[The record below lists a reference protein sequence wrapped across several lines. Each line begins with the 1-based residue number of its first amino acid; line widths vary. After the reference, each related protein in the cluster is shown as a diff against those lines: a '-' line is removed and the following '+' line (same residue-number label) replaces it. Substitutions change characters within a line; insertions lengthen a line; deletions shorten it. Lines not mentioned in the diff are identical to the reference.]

1 MFHVKQY
8 DVVVIGG
15 GHAGAEAAAASARLG
30 ARTALVSLKRV
41 DIGTMSCNPAIG
53 GLGKG
58 HLVREID
65 ALDGIMGLAADAAG
79 IQFRLLNRRK
89 GPAVQ
94 GPRTQADRKLYRN
107 AVQALLAKQ
116 ANLDVIEA
124 EVTSLSQG
132 PGGAVSGVQLADG
145 SEIACKA
152 VVLTSGTFLNGVI
165 HIGDVRRGGGRNGD
179 QASTKL
185 ATWLDRLGMKK
196 GRLKTGTPPRLDGR
210 TIDWSVLESQPSDD
224 DPIMLSF
231 LNKNPLVRQISCGI
245 THTNEATHDIV
256 RANLSRSAMY
266 GGHIEG
272 VGPRYCPSIEDKVV
286 RFGDKTSHQ
295 IFLEPEGLDDHTV
308 YPNGIST
315 SLPADVQTAYV
326 RTIRGLEAVDIL
338 QPGYAIE
345 YDFFDPRDL
354 THTLQSPV
362 RGLFLAGQ
370 INGTTGYEE
379 AAAQGLIAGANAAA
393 LAIECQE
400 LRLGR
405 SQSYI
410 GVMIDDLVNRG
421 VTEPYRMFTSRAEFR
436 LTLRADN
443 ADQRLTPLG
452 IDLGLV
458 TADRRRIFDEKLSG
472 LDAAK
477 QGLSTQ
483 TVTSRDL
490 KNLGATVSEDGVR
503 RTLLQSIALAD
514 VTFQMIEG
522 LAPAFGAFPEAIKH
536 QVWIDALYAP
546 YLERQNAEVQAL
558 KRDEAVVIPQDIN
571 FEGMPGLSSEL
582 RTKLIRRKPATLAEA
597 GRIEGVTPAALTL
610 ILAHCRRARKELSK
624 SAS

>member
-15 GHAGAEAAAASARLG
+15 GHAGAEAAAAAARRG
-30 ARTALVSLKRV
+30 AKTALVTLKRA

-65 ALDGIMGLAADAAG
+65 ALDGIMGLAADSAG

-94 GPRTQADRKLYRN
+94 GPRTQADRKLYRS
-107 AVQALLAKQ
+107 AVQALLARQ
-116 ANLDVIEA
+116 INLDVIEA
-124 EVTSLSQG
+124 EVIGLAQH
-132 PGGAVSGVQLADG
+132 PGGAVSAVQLADG
-145 SEIACKA
+145 SEIPCRA
-152 VVLTSGTFLNGVI
+152 VILTSGTFLNGVI

-185 ATWLDRLGMKK
+185 AEWLNRLEMKK

-224 DPIMLSF
+224 DPVMLSF
-231 LNKNPLVRQISCGI
+231 LNHKPLVQQISCGI

-286 RFGDKTSHQ
+286 RFSEKTSHQ

-315 SLPADVQTAYV
+315 SLPAEVQAAYV
-326 RTIRGLEAVDIL
+326 RTIRGLENVEIL

-354 THTLQSPV
+354 SQTLETRIP
-362 RGLFLAGQ
+362 GLFLAGQ
-370 INGTTGYEE
+370 VNGTTGYEE
-379 AAAQGLIAGANAAA
+379 AAAQGLVAGANAAA
-393 LAIECQE
+393 LAMGHDE

-458 TADRRRIFDEKLSG
+458 GAERRRIFDDKLSDLEG
-472 LDAAK
+472 AK
-477 QGLSTQ
+477 LALSGQ
-483 TVTSRDL
+483 SVTSRDL
-490 KNLGATVSEDGVR
+490 RTLGATVSEDGVR
-503 RTLLQSIALAD
+503 RTLLQSLALSD
-514 VTFQMIEG
+514 VTVSMIEG
-522 LAPAFGAFPEAIKH
+522 LAPSFAARPDSIKH

-546 YLERQNAEVQAL
+546 YLERQNSEVQAL
-558 KRDEAVVIPQDIN
+558 KRDEAIEIPDEID
-571 FEGMPGLSSEL
+571 FSSLPGLSSEL
-582 RTKLIRRKPATLAEA
+582 RAKLLRRKPATLAEA

-610 ILAHCRRARKELSK
+610 ILAHCRRVRKDFAK